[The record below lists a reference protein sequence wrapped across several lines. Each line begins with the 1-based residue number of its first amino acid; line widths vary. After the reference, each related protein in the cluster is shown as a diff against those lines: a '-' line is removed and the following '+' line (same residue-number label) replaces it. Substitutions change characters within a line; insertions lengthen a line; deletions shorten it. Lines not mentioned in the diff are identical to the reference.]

1 MTEIS
6 ANARRLL
13 CRYAPEIAE
22 KPREKFSEDDFDR
35 LDQILIYISRRSQEL
50 SGARARV
57 ALVEDQYGDNSAEA
71 RAASEKV
78 TREFADDME
87 AIINAPWGEEL
98 TVLRRA
104 DRLCSDF
111 EGDGLTA
118 ENVAM
123 ILDAAHRII
132 RARQRGIN

>member
-13 CRYAPEIAE
+13 RRYAPEIAE
-22 KPREKFSEDDFDR
+22 KPLERFSEDDFDR
-35 LDQILIYISRRSQEL
+35 LDQILMYISRRSEEL
-50 SGARARV
+50 SGARTRV
-57 ALVEDQYGDNSAEA
+57 AWVEDQYGDNSAEA

-123 ILDAAHRII
+123 ILDAAHRLI
-132 RARQRGIN
+132 RARQRGIS